1 MLSAAMARLLRENE
15 PEFPEMAFLGQNF
28 KMFGIFSKELL
39 LWFAITTNNTVSFL
53 SHESS

>member
-1 MLSAAMARLLRENE
+1 MFTFLMLSAAMARLLRENE

-39 LWFAITTNNTVSFL
+39 L
-53 SHESS
+53 